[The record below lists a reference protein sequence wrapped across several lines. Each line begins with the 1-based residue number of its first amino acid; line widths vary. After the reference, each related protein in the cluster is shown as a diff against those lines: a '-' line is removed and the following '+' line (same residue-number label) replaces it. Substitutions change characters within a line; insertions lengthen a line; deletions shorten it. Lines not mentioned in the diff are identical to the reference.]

1 MGLTLDGCPFRTGAQ
16 LATWLADEPGLSLAL
31 RGLRPIP
38 VYAELQCATV
48 DWARS
53 RATVLWA
60 RVVVRTPRLGSGT
73 RTSWV
78 PRADAAAAVDFK
90 KGHRSPRPQLCPD
103 PAVLLG
109 CR

>member
-1 MGLTLDGCPFRTGAQ
+1 MGLTLDGCPSRTGAQ
-16 LATWLADEPGLSLAL
+16 LATWLADEPGLSLSL

-38 VYAELQCATV
+38 VYAELHCATV

-73 RTSWV
+73 RKARV
-78 PRADAAAAVDFK
+78 PRADAAAAVCFK
-90 KGHRSPRPQLCPD
+90 TGQRSLRPQLFPD
-103 PAVLLG
+103 PAVMLG
-109 CR
+109 